1 MEKKIKFKKAPN
13 FKIPSTDGKIFELN
27 KIKNKYIVIYFY
39 PKDYTPGCTIE
50 TNDFNSLL
58 QKFKKLDCLVIGV
71 SKDSINSHQKFKKKY
86 NVKFN
91 LLADEKKDAIK
102 VYKTWG
108 KKKFMGREFMG
119 LIRSTFV
126 IKDQKIIKEWRS
138 VKVKDHALE
147 VLNFIK
153 NH

>member
-1 MEKKIKFKKAPN
+1 M
-13 FKIPSTDGKIFELN
+13 
-27 KIKNKYIVIYFY
+27 
-39 PKDYTPGCTIE
+39 
-50 TNDFNSLL
+50 L
-58 QKFKKLDCLVIGV
+58 QKFIKLDCLVIGV
-71 SKDSINSHQKFKKKY
+71 SKDSIDSHQKFKKKY

-102 VYKTWG
+102 GYKTWG

-153 NH
+153 NR

>member
-1 MEKKIKFKKAPN
+1 MNKQIKLKKAPN

-27 KIKNKYIVIYFY
+27 KIKNKYIIIYFY
-39 PKDYTPGCTIE
+39 PKDDTPGCTIE

-71 SKDSINSHQKFKKKY
+71 SKDSIESHQKFKKKY
-86 NVKFN
+86 NIKFN
-91 LLADEKKDAIK
+91 LLADEKKHAIK
-102 VYKTWG
+102 DYKTWG

-119 LIRSTFV
+119 LIRSTFL
-126 IKDQKIIKEWRS
+126 IKDQQIIKEWRS

-147 VLNFIK
+147 VLSFIK
-153 NH
+153 NR

>member
-1 MEKKIKFKKAPN
+1 MISEGKPLPKFQLIDTNGNTVKSSELKGKK
-13 FKIPSTDGKIFELN
+13 L
-27 KIKNKYIVIYFY
+27 VIYFY
-39 PKDYTPGCTIE
+39 PKDDTPGCTIE

-58 QKFKKLDCLVIGV
+58 PKFKKLDCLVIGI
-71 SKDSINSHQKFKKKY
+71 SKDNIESHLKFKKKY
-86 NVKFN
+86 NIKFD
-91 LLADEKKDAIK
+91 LLADEKKEAIK
-102 VYKTWG
+102 GYKTWG
-108 KKKFMGREFMG
+108 KKNFMGREFMG

-147 VLNFIK
+147 VLDFIK